1 MKLVKTSAVVVG
13 IAIWAAACSK
23 SPTQDNAEDNATAN
37 AEAPA
42 AAPVATAPATNAPDM
57 NAVIENN
64 AAAPAAKHKH
74 RRGNDRTDN
83 GPRPPSATT
92 N

>member
-1 MKLVKTSAVVVG
+1 MKLLKTSAVVLG
-13 IAIWAAACSK
+13 IALCVAACSK
-23 SPTQDNAEDNATAN
+23 SPSRNNANENATAN

-42 AAPVATAPATNAPDM
+42 AAPVATAPETNAADV
-57 NAVIENN
+57 NAVVDNN
-64 AAAPAAKHKH
+64 LAGPEQNRKHH
-74 RRGNDRTDN
+74 RRNDRTDN